1 MNWINLDS
9 KAKLDEVKQISAEK
23 RVLILKYS
31 HNESVDYIVR
41 TLLEREWN
49 EGEMRTKTYL
59 LDTAA
64 DSDLA
69 KQIDSEFGMS
79 DETPQVL
86 ILEKAKPVFL
96 GLHGKVIY
104 SEIKKFAN

>member
-9 KAKLDEVKQISAEK
+9 KEKLDEVTEISQGK

-41 TLLEREWN
+41 MLLEREWN
-49 EGEMRTKTYL
+49 EGEMRIKTFL

-64 DSDLA
+64 NNNLA

-86 ILEKAKPVFL
+86 IIEKGKPAFI